1 MRAKQTFQV
10 AAFAALAA
18 TGLLKTLAADVT
30 LTASDTTGATSF
42 NAAGHWSTGLAPA
55 AGNQYLTG
63 AYELWTPEGGT
74 ASYTFGGSSL
84 TISSGG
90 KLIYAGNGAATF
102 PVISINNWTNS
113 GGLVS
118 ARTGA
123 NVSFDKTLFL
133 TSSGNAFGS
142 GSQNTNLFAGVISG
156 TASSGLTIGTGSGSP
171 FVVFTNKN
179 TFTGGITVEAGA
191 TLQADGN
198 TPSGSTPAVNPLGAN
213 AVTLKSG
220 SKLVLRENGYGSTT
234 PTVIYGNDLV
244 VQGDAALDLTRYSSG
259 TPSCQIRFGNLSV
272 GSNTLTMTS
281 TVGGHWFAQTGNT
294 TLLGDV
300 IFNTAINAFM
310 GKITDGAGSYKVTKN
325 NGSGSL
331 WLGTTASDYDGG
343 TVINAGTLEA
353 NTDGNVFGTGDV
365 TVNGGKL
372 NLRYFGNAAS
382 TPIKFNG
389 AATLGL
395 FSPANTTFA
404 FKSLALNAATFTLS
418 RDGAGAMLT
427 VNASVTNAVALQVNV
442 TASTAGNL
450 GIGGANASVTLGGN
464 ITFNPTTAGLIVSAP
479 IGETGGARTLT
490 MIGTTNLTLSGANTY
505 SGSTT
510 LNAGR
515 VIIGADSGLGSAP
528 ASATAGQLTFNGG
541 TLATT
546 ASFTLSGT
554 RGIALTGAGTFDTT
568 NGTTLE
574 YSGAI
579 TGAGA
584 LTKIGAGTL
593 TLSATNAYGDTTIRN
608 GTLKLASANN
618 VLNMT
623 RTLTLDSGAGTPRL
637 ELTGNSNSVNYLAAS
652 SAGVKVIT
660 DSSPTA
666 GTLVATN
673 QFQVNGGT
681 TVVERV
687 SVLQGNADWNGL
699 FVQNAVLVLTN
710 GVTWKG
716 KGGVIG
722 QNGGNCGQ
730 VVIDHATMMQDG
742 GIYMSSFNPDRTST
756 VSVVNGGLLNAD
768 SLYMPWSAGPG
779 INGPLYGGP
788 SQVSVSNASLAFGNI
803 YHQFNTNGVSSEAV
817 VTFDNATVGA
827 YHTTGANIASSM
839 TVRVRSGGVTF
850 ALGSGTN
857 MTVYSALNEDS
868 SSTGG
873 GLKKTGSGLLTLS
886 STNTYSGVTAVDAG
900 TLRLNASSNT
910 LPLTGTV
917 LVASNALFD
926 VNGKVQSLAVLGGSG
941 AVTNGTWLSVTD
953 AVMPGGTNAVGTLTL
968 ASTPAA
974 LGGLFKVDVA
984 TGGAC
989 DRLTVQGNLNVS
1001 GLTMQ
1006 VEDTA
1011 GLSRDKTYTVATCTG
1026 TLSGTFI
1033 GDNLPARWLI
1043 RYDADGK
1050 RVFLI
1055 YNAGTVLRVQ

>member
-1 MRAKQTFQV
+1 MTTRQMVQT
-10 AAFAALAA
+10 AALAALAA
-18 TGLLKTLAADVT
+18 TGLFTTLAADVT
-30 LTASDTTGATSF
+30 LTTSDTTGATSF
-42 NAAGHWSTGLAPA
+42 SAAGHWSSGIAPT
-55 AGNQYLTG
+55 AGNQYFTG
-63 AYELWTPEGGT
+63 PYELWTPEGGT
-74 ASYTFGGSSL
+74 ANYTFGGSSL
-84 TISSGG
+84 TISAGG
-90 KLIYAGNGAATF
+90 KLIYAGNGAATL

-118 ARTGA
+118 ARSSA
-123 NVSFDKTLFL
+123 NVSFDKALFL
-133 TSSGNAFGS
+133 TGSGNVLGS
-142 GSQNTNLFAGVISG
+142 GTLNTNLFAGVISG
-156 TASSGLTIGTGSGSP
+156 TGGLTIGTGSGSP

-234 PTVIYGNDLV
+234 PTVVYGNDLV
-244 VQGDAALDLTRYSSG
+244 VQGDAALDLTRYSAG
-259 TPSCQIRFGNLSV
+259 TPSCQVRFGNLSV

-294 TLLGDV
+294 TLLGDA

-310 GKITDGAGSYKVTKN
+310 GKITDGTGSYKVTKN
-325 NGSGSL
+325 HGSGVL

-395 FSPANTTFA
+395 FSPSNTPFA
-404 FKSLALNAATFTLS
+404 FKSLALNAATFSLS
-418 RDGAGAMLT
+418 RDGAGAMHTLNGPVSNT
-427 VNASVTNAVALQVNV
+427 VAVQVNL
-442 TASTAGNL
+442 TGTTAGNVA
-450 GIGGANASVTLGGN
+450 IGGANASVTLGGN
-464 ITFNPTTAGLIVSAP
+464 ITFNPTTAGLVVSAP
-479 IGETGGARTLT
+479 IGETGGARSLT
-490 MIGTTNLTLSGANTY
+490 MIGTTNLTLSGVNTY
-505 SGSTT
+505 SGSTI

-515 VIIGADSGLGSAP
+515 VLIGADSGLGTAP
-528 ASATAGQLTFNGG
+528 VSATAGQLTFNGG

-546 ASFTLSGT
+546 ASFTLSST
-554 RGIALTGAGTFDTT
+554 RGIAMTGAGTFDTT

-574 YSGAI
+574 YGGLIA
-579 TGAGA
+579 GGGA
-584 LTKIGAGTL
+584 LAKAGAGTL
-593 TLSATNAYGDTTIRN
+593 TLSSTNAYGDTTVRN
-608 GTLKLASANN
+608 GTLKLFSANN

-623 RTLTLDSGAGTPRL
+623 RTLTLDSGAGSPRL

-673 QFQVNGGT
+673 QFQVLAGT
-681 TVVERV
+681 TVVDRV
-687 SVLQGNADWNGL
+687 SVVQGNADWNGL

-710 GVTWKG
+710 GTTWKG

-722 QNGGNCGQ
+722 QNGGNRGQ

-779 INGPLYGGP
+779 VNGPLYGGP
-788 SQVSVSNASLAFGNI
+788 SQVDVSNAGLAFGNI
-803 YHQFNTNGVSSEAV
+803 YHSYNTNGVTSEAV
-817 VTFDNATVGA
+817 LTFDNATLGA
-827 YHTTGANIASSM
+827 YRTTGANIASSM

-857 MTVYSALNEDS
+857 MTVSSALNEDGS
-868 SSTGG
+868 SVGG
-873 GLKKTGSGLLTLS
+873 GLRKAGAGLLTLS
-886 STNTYSGVTAVDAG
+886 STNTYSGVTSVEAG
-900 TLRLNASSNT
+900 TLRLNVPSNT
-910 LPLTGTV
+910 LPIMGAV
-917 LVASNALFD
+917 LVASNAVFD
-926 VNGKVQSLAVLGGSG
+926 VNGKVQALAGLGGSG
-941 AVTNGTWLSVTD
+941 AVINGSWLTVTDSVT
-953 AVMPGGTNAVGTLTL
+953 PGGTNAVGTLTL
-968 ASTPAA
+968 TSTPAA
-974 LGGLFKVDVA
+974 LGGLFKVDVKSD
-984 TGGAC
+984 GAC
-989 DRLTVQGNLNVS
+989 DLLNVQGNLNVS
-1001 GLTMQ
+1001 GMTLQ
-1006 VEDTA
+1006 VADTA
-1011 GLSRDKTYTVATCTG
+1011 GLNKGKGYTVATYTG
-1026 TLSGTFI
+1026 TLTGPFI
-1033 GDNLPARWLI
+1033 SDNLPTRWLI
-1043 RYDADGK
+1043 RYDAAAK
-1050 RVFLI
+1050 RIYLI
-1055 YNAGTVLRVQ
+1055 YNAGTVLRVL